1 MTLNLGFFT
10 PWLDNVE
17 DPIPVT
23 PTIDR
28 EESDETRGSDRGP
41 QE

>member
-1 MTLNLGFFT
+1 MTLNLAFFT

-28 EESDETRGSDRGP
+28 DYDDADCPDCDGKH
-41 QE
+41 